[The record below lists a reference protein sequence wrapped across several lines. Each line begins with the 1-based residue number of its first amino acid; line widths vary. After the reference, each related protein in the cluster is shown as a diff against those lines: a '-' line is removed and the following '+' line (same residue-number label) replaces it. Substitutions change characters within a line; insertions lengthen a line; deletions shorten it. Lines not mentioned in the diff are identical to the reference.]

1 MKATHTVV
9 NGEERMI
16 FKAPKT
22 DATKKSLKGRV
33 VVYEENGQVKYQDG
47 LTKETE
53 KAFEQTVTPLLETI
67 FLNGKVTKVHTLS
80 EIRARIEASI

>member
-1 MKATHTVV
+1 
-9 NGEERMI
+9 MI

-22 DATKKSLKGRV
+22 DSSKKSLKGRV

-53 KAFEQTVTPLLETI
+53 KAFEQTVTPLLETV
-67 FLNGKVTKVHTLS
+67 FLNGNVTKLHALS
-80 EIRARIEASI
+80 EIRSRIEASI

>member
-1 MKATHTVV
+1 MKATHTEV

-16 FKAPKT
+16 YKAPKT
-22 DATKKSLKGRV
+22 DASKKSLKGRV

-53 KAFEQTVTPLLETI
+53 TALEQTVTPLLETV
-67 FLNGKVTKVHTLS
+67 FLNGQVTKRHALS